1 MSDTTKAALDEA
13 IAAHF
18 ADEQDGALVT
28 GYVLQVQGQG
38 FTEVDDDSTTRFL
51 RAIAENQGVVVSLG
65 LVDWLRLHLQGFAL
79 EPDDEDS

>member
-1 MSDTTKAALDEA
+1 VSASTKAALDEA

-38 FTEVDDDSTTRFL
+38 FTDTDDDKTRML
-51 RAIAENQGVVVSLG
+51 RAIAEQQGVIVSLG
-65 LVDWLRLHLQGFAL
+65 LVDWLRLHMQGFAI
-79 EPDDEDS
+79 EPDDD

>member
-1 MSDTTKAALDEA
+1 MSDTTKAALDDA

-38 FTEVDDDSTTRFL
+38 FAVAADEEQTRML
-51 RAIAENQGVVVSLG
+51 RSIAEQQSIITTLG
-65 LVDWLRLHLQGFAL
+65 LVDWLRLQTQAFAL
-79 EPDDEDS
+79 DPDD